1 LLRDPGQA
9 ALDAQT
15 LSHSVIFFD
24 SETPDNTPA
33 SWVAGA
39 AGRARWGSVSGLK
52 LPRFGPKNRV
62 MMAATRLHCFR
73 LPVFALLAVVA
84 SAQGRAQSPPAA
96 LLPPSQSTPQLPPSL
111 SGPAQPVF
119 TPPPPNNNAVTG
131 VPAPAQ
137 QPLNLGPPPLPRTMP
152 HLRPGEVALLLGA
165 HFRPNVPIT
174 GGLHWRI
181 YSDQPDPNGV
191 FRLVREDRT
200 PAPSLALPAGG
211 YIVHVAF
218 GLASAA
224 KAVRLRNAPVQEL
237 FEIPAGG
244 LRLEGRVGDVRIPS
258 GQISFEIYRG
268 SQFDPG
274 EKRPIITNVMTGDV
288 VLLPEGTYFI
298 VSKYGDG
305 NAVVRS
311 DIRVQTGKLTDVT
324 VTHRA
329 AAIMLKLVARKGG
342 EALADTEWA
351 VVSPAGDVIAETKGA
366 FPRVILAEG
375 EYRVIARKDNRVYP
389 PHNIKVV
396 AGVDG
401 EIEVL
406 AR

>member
-1 LLRDPGQA
+1 MTAP
-9 ALDAQT
+9 
-15 LSHSVIFFD
+15 
-24 SETPDNTPA
+24 
-33 SWVAGA
+33 
-39 AGRARWGSVSGLK
+39 
-52 LPRFGPKNRV
+52 
-62 MMAATRLHCFR
+62 TRLVCSR
-73 LPVFALLAVVA
+73 LPVLAVLA
-84 SAQGRAQSPPAA
+84 SVLASGEGRAQTPPAA
-96 LLPPSQSTPQLPPSL
+96 LLPPAQSIPQPPPSM
-111 SGPAQPVF
+111 SGPVPPVF
-119 TPPPPNNNAVTG
+119 TPPPRNNNAVTG

-165 HFRPNVPIT
+165 HFRPNMPIT

-181 YSDQPDPNGV
+181 YSNRPDPNGV
-191 FRLVREDRT
+191 YRLVREDRT

-218 GLASAA
+218 GLASAV
-224 KAVRLRNAPVQEL
+224 KSVQLRDQPVHEL
-237 FEIPAGG
+237 FELPAGG
-244 LRLEGRVGDVRIPS
+244 LRLEGRVGDVRIPP
-258 GQISFEIYRG
+258 GQISFEVYRG

-274 EKRPIITNVMTGDV
+274 EKRPIITNVVTGDV
-288 VLLPEGTYFI
+288 VLLNEGTYFI

-311 DIRVQTGKLTDVT
+311 DIRVQAGKLTDVT

-329 AAIMLKLVARKGG
+329 AAIMLKLVARQGG

-351 VVSPAGDVIAETKGA
+351 VVSPAGDVIVETKGA

-375 EYRVIARKDNRVYP
+375 EYRVIARKDNKVYP
-389 PHNIKVV
+389 PRDIRVV